1 MIHAVRSL
9 FSIRSRTENPRVGG
23 SIPSLA
29 IPTEVKAEKRVSR
42 KSRNGASKAGLV
54 ANGVTLSRFS
64 PSIDVR
70 PAYERINLRGFVAA
84 WRLLV

>member
-1 MIHAVRSL
+1 MIHAVRSSL
-9 FSIRSRTENPRVGG
+9 AFWRRTENPRVGG

-29 IPTEVKAEKRVSR
+29 TPSKNKAAKRVNK
-42 KSRNGASKAGLV
+42 KSRNGASNAGLV

-64 PSIDVR
+64 PAIDVK

-84 WRLLV
+84 CRVLA